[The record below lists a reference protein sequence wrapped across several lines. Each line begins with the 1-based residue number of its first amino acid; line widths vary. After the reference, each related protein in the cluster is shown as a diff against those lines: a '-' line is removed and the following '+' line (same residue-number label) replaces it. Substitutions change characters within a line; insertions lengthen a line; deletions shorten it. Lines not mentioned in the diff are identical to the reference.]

1 MYRTIRENAE
11 FEFTEKKSRFIGR
24 AFYTPTEQAAKEALE
39 AVRRGDPEAR
49 HHVFA
54 YRIHAGD
61 LSRMSDDGEPGGT
74 GGAPVF
80 NALKMNDLQD
90 VTVTVT
96 RYFGG
101 ILLGRGGLTRA
112 YGRAAAGALS
122 AAGMAQVIPIAE
134 FTVRCGYEKLGIVQ
148 AAVEKTDAEVVDRAF
163 TDGVVLTVHATDE
176 TFAELTAAFSEDPGV
191 QFAFCGRHDA
201 RR

>member
-1 MYRTIRENAE
+1 MYRTVREDAE

-24 AFYTPTEQAAKEALE
+24 AFYTPTEEAAKAAVE
-39 AVRRGDPEAR
+39 AVRRRDPDAR

-54 YRIHAGD
+54 YRIFRGD

-80 NALKMNDLQD
+80 NALKMNDTQD
-90 VTVTVT
+90 VTVVVT

-112 YGRAAAGALS
+112 YARAAAGALS
-122 AAGMAQVIPIAE
+122 AAGSAQVVPVTDFAL
-134 FTVRCGYEKLGIVQ
+134 RCGYEKLGTVQ
-148 AAVEKTDAEVVDRAF
+148 SVLEQAGVTVADRAF
-163 TDGVVLTVHATDE
+163 TDGVVLSLWAPEEVFSAVVKS
-176 TFAELTAAFSEDPGV
+176 FSEDPSVVLSAQGT
-191 QFAFCGRHDA
+191 RME
-201 RR
+201 RL